1 MTNAVAE
8 IKFLNIPV
16 LKIRDY
22 RNRFYKILDCL
33 KIQYFIKSVPGHRFY
48 ETWIVNFC
56 TRRFYKIPDFI
67 KSASQI
73 LNSGGCWDI
82 YLILDMGRTS

>member
-67 KSASQI
+67 KSASQFFVV
-73 LNSGGCWDI
+73 
-82 YLILDMGRTS
+82 GRPRRPRRIN